1 VIEARQ
7 FSLAAVLVGV
17 ALVVTVVVI
26 VWLTGRGATPQ
37 RIAVPAYF
45 YPGSGS
51 YWTQLEHART
61 GIALAVMSPDSGP
74 GTGPD
79 PNYVRAVQSAEAA
92 GITVLGYVYTSH
104 GSRSA
109 AAVES
114 DINDYYSWYPDIGG
128 IFFDQAS
135 TSCADQPYY
144 AALTRFVKAR
154 SETARTVLN
163 PGTQTNRCYEPVA
176 DILLTFEGPAS
187 EYVSSYSAPSWVA
200 RYPASHFWHVVYGAP
215 TASVMASVVELS
227 KQRRAGYVYV
237 TSTSLPNPYDVL
249 PTGRYWS
256 DELAAIG
263 ASAISPGDGSSPRG
277 RAGGLRA
284 GGLSDRHR

>member
-1 VIEARQ
+1 
-7 FSLAAVLVGV
+7 
-17 ALVVTVVVI
+17 VVI

-45 YPGSGS
+45 YPGPGS
-51 YWTQLEHART
+51 YWTRLEHART
-61 GIALAVMSPDSGP
+61 GIALAVMNPDSGP

-163 PGTQTNRCYEPVA
+163 PGTQTNR
-176 DILLTFEGPAS
+176 LLR
-187 EYVSSYSAPSWVA
+187 A
-200 RYPASHFWHVVYGAP
+200 RRRHSPHLRGAGQR
-215 TASVMASVVELS
+215 VRELVLRSVVGSSLPGVPLLARSLRSPHGLGDGER
-227 KQRRAGYVYV
+227 RRAQQAASCRVR
-237 TSTSLPNPYDVL
+237 LRDIDKPAKPYDVL

-263 ASAISPGDGSSPRG
+263 ASAISRGDGSSPRG
-277 RAGGLRA
+277 RAGSLRA